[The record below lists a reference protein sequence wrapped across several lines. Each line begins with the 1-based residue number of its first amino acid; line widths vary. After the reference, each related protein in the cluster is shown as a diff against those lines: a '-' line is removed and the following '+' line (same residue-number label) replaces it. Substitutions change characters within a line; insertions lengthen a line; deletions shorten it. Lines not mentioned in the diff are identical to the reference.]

1 MREGECSKL
10 EKSLFF
16 PLAKENLTSFGVY
29 CHRRDGLVA
38 FRTAREWEQETD
50 WSRYGRDFTVEE
62 PLTTRTAYLGHQE
75 TWDLFKRYGL
85 TGYLDDVVDL
95 IKKGK
100 HQGIEC
106 FLDPKKNIR
115 FISNMHSNTL
125 GINNGYHAIRS
136 GGIRRHEPEEEE
148 IDVIVD
154 GLNLSRAMSFKNAG
168 AQIPFGGSKITVQCA
183 PVDLSDFH
191 TLGFLAYA
199 LDRTRSFTGPDMGFS
214 PELADV
220 MRREGYSVNIT
231 GGFDSKIGPTGGP
244 TAYGVYLALKEAVNF
259 RFGTE
264 TLAGK
269 TIVVQGTGA
278 VGYPLVEEYLAK
290 EDVTIFIAD
299 IVRDPVKRLV
309 AQFPGRVKEL
319 DPKDV
324 FNVEADIFAPCA
336 MGGILDDETIKSL
349 KCSIVFGAAN
359 NQLKATNQEEEIR
372 LAKTLDERGILFQVD
387 WMHNTGGVIAGMEE
401 YMYREKASLNHVMSH
416 TEKVCK
422 YGVRQNLEAASKEQ
436 ITPTERA
443 YRYYA
448 SRIYP

>member
-1 MREGECSKL
+1 L
-10 EKSLFF
+10 EKSLFL

-29 CHRRDGLVA
+29 CHRRDGLIA
-38 FRTAREWEQETD
+38 FRAARQWEPETD
-50 WSRYGRDFTVEE
+50 WSRYSRDFTAEE

-95 IKKGK
+95 IKRGK

-136 GGIRRHEPEEEE
+136 GGIRRHEPEEQE

-168 AQIPFGGSKITVQCA
+168 AQIPFGGSKITVHCA

-259 RFGTE
+259 KFGAE

-299 IVRDPVKRLV
+299 ILRDPVKKLV

-336 MGGILDDETIKSL
+336 MGGILDNETIKSL
-349 KCSIVFGAAN
+349 KCSIVLGAAN

-372 LAKTLDERGILFQVD
+372 LAKILNERGILFQVD

-401 YMYREKASLNHVMSH
+401 YMYREKASLDHVMSH

-422 YGVRQNLEAASKEQ
+422 YGIRENLEAASKER

-448 SRIYP
+448 SKIYP

>member
-10 EKSLFF
+10 ERSLFF
-16 PLAKENLTSFGVY
+16 PLGRENLTSFGVY
-29 CHRRDGLVA
+29 YHWKDGLVT
-38 FRTAREWEQETD
+38 FRAAREWEQETD
-50 WSRYGRDFTVEE
+50 WSRYSRDFTVEQ
-62 PLTTRTAYLGHQE
+62 PLTARTAYLGHKE
-75 TWDLFKRYGL
+75 TWDLFKRYNL

-106 FLDPKKNIR
+106 FLEQKQNIR

-148 IDVIVD
+148 RDVIVD

-220 MRREGYSVNIT
+220 MRQEGYSVNIT

-259 RFGTE
+259 RFGAE

-299 IVRDPVKRLV
+299 IVRDPVRKLV
-309 AQFPGRVKEL
+309 AQFPGRVNEL

-324 FNVEADIFAPCA
+324 FRVEADIFAPCA
-336 MGGILDDETIKSL
+336 MGGILDDETIRAL
-349 KCSIVFGAAN
+349 KCSIIMGAAN

-372 LAKTLDERGILFQVD
+372 LAKILDKKGILFQVD

-401 YMYREKASLNHVMSH
+401 YMYREKASLDHVMSH

-422 YGVRQNLEAASKEQ
+422 YGVRENLEAANKEE

-443 YRYYA
+443 YRYY
-448 SRIYP
+448 SSKIYR

>member
-1 MREGECSKL
+1 MER
-10 EKSLFF
+10 SLFF
-16 PLAKENLTSFGVY
+16 PLEREDLTTLCVY
-29 CHRRDGLVA
+29 YHWKDGLVT
-38 FRTAREWEQETD
+38 FRAAREWEEETD
-50 WSRYGRDFTVEE
+50 WSGYSRDFTFEH
-62 PLTTRTAYLGHQE
+62 PLTTHTNYLGHQE
-75 TWDLFKRYGL
+75 TWDLFKRYNL

-106 FLDPKKNIR
+106 FFDQKQNIR
-115 FISNMHSNTL
+115 FISNMHNNTL

-136 GGIRRHEPEEEE
+136 GGIRRHEPEDEE
-148 IDVIVD
+148 IDVIID
-154 GLNLSRAMSFKNAG
+154 GLNLSRAMSLKNAG

-183 PVDLSDFH
+183 AVDLSDYR
-191 TLGFLAYA
+191 TIGFLAYA

-220 MRREGYSVNIT
+220 IRREGYSINIA

-244 TAYGVYLALKEAVNF
+244 TAYGVYLALKEAADF
-259 RFGTE
+259 RFGTK

-269 TIVVQGTGA
+269 AIVVQGTGA
-278 VGYPLVEEYLAK
+278 VGYPLVEKYLVK

-299 IVRDPVKRLV
+299 ILRDPVKKLV
-309 AQFPGRVKEL
+309 AQFPSRVKEV

-324 FNVEADIFAPCA
+324 LSVEADIFVPCA
-336 MGGILDDETIKSL
+336 MGGILDEETIKAL
-349 KCSIVFGAAN
+349 KYSIIIGAAN
-359 NQLKATNQEEEIR
+359 NQLKANNQEEEIR
-372 LAKTLDERGILFQVD
+372 LAKILDERGILFQVD

-401 YMYREKASLNHVMSH
+401 YMHQEKASLDNVMSH

-422 YGVRQNLEAASKEQ
+422 YGVRENFETAKKEG

-443 YRYYA
+443 YRYYT
-448 SRIYP
+448 SKIYR

>member
-1 MREGECSKL
+1 L
-10 EKSLFF
+10 EKSLFL

-29 CHRRDGLVA
+29 CHRRDGLIA
-38 FRTAREWEQETD
+38 FRAAREWEPETD
-50 WSRYGRDFTVEE
+50 WSRYSRDFTAEE

-95 IKKGK
+95 IKRGK

-136 GGIRRHEPEEEE
+136 GGIRRHEPEEQE

-168 AQIPFGGSKITVQCA
+168 AQIPFGGSKITVHCA

-259 RFGTE
+259 KFGAE

-299 IVRDPVKRLV
+299 ILRDPVKKLV

-336 MGGILDDETIKSL
+336 MGGILDNETIKSL
-349 KCSIVFGAAN
+349 KCSIVLGAAN

-372 LAKTLDERGILFQVD
+372 LAKILNERGILFQVD

-401 YMYREKASLNHVMSH
+401 YMYREKASLDHVMSH

-422 YGVRQNLEAASKEQ
+422 YGIRENLEAASKER

-448 SRIYP
+448 SKIYP

>member
-1 MREGECSKL
+1 L
-10 EKSLFF
+10 ERSLFF

-29 CHRRDGLVA
+29 CHRRDGLVT
-38 FRTAREWEQETD
+38 FRAAREWEQETA
-50 WSRYGRDFTVEE
+50 WSRYSRDFTVEQ
-62 PLTTRTAYLGHQE
+62 PLTARTAYLGHQE

-106 FLDPKKNIR
+106 FFDRKKNIR

-136 GGIRRHEPEEEE
+136 GGIRRHEPEEDEK
-148 IDVIVD
+148 DVIVD

-183 PVDLSDFH
+183 PVDLSDSH

-244 TAYGVYLALKEAVNF
+244 TAYGVYLALKEAVKL
-259 RFGTE
+259 RFGAQ

-269 TIVVQGTGA
+269 TIVVQGAGA

-290 EDVTIFIAD
+290 EDVTILIAD
-299 IVRDPVKRLV
+299 IVRDPVRKLV
-309 AQFPGRVKEL
+309 GQFPGRVKEL

-324 FNVEADIFAPCA
+324 FNVEADIFTPCA
-336 MGGILDDETIKSL
+336 IGGVLDDETVKAL
-349 KCSIVFGAAN
+349 KCSIVMGAAN

-372 LAKTLDERGILFQVD
+372 LAKILNERGILFQVD

-401 YMYREKASLNHVMSH
+401 YMYREKASLDHVMSH

-422 YGVRQNLEAASKEQ
+422 HGVRENLEAASKEQ

-448 SRIYP
+448 SKIYP

>member
-1 MREGECSKL
+1 LK
-10 EKSLFF
+10 KSLFF
-16 PLAKENLTSFGVY
+16 PLGSEDLTSLGLY
-29 CHRRDGLVA
+29 YNWKDGLVT
-38 FRTAREWEQETD
+38 FRAAREWEQETD

-106 FLDPKKNIR
+106 FFDPKKNIR

-148 IDVIVD
+148 RDVIVD

-183 PVDLSDFH
+183 PVDLSDSH
-191 TLGFLAYA
+191 RLGFLAYA

-259 RFGTE
+259 RFGAE

-290 EDVTIFIAD
+290 EDVTIFITD
-299 IVRDPVKRLV
+299 IVRDPVRKLV

-359 NQLKATNQEEEIR
+359 NQLKATSQEEEIR
-372 LAKTLDERGILFQVD
+372 LAKILNERGILFQVD

-401 YMYREKASLNHVMSH
+401 YMYREKASLDHVMSH

-422 YGVRQNLEAASKEQ
+422 YGVRENLEAASKEQ

-448 SRIYP
+448 SKIYP

>member
-1 MREGECSKL
+1 L
-10 EKSLFF
+10 EKSLFL

-29 CHRRDGLVA
+29 CHRRDGLIA
-38 FRTAREWEQETD
+38 FRAAREWEPETD
-50 WSRYGRDFTVEE
+50 WSRYSRDFTAEE

-95 IKKGK
+95 IKRGK

-259 RFGTE
+259 KFGAE

-299 IVRDPVKRLV
+299 ILRDPVKKLV

-336 MGGILDDETIKSL
+336 MGGILDNETIRSL

-372 LAKTLDERGILFQVD
+372 LAKILNERGILFQVD

-401 YMYREKASLNHVMSH
+401 YMYREKASLDHVMSH

-422 YGVRQNLEAASKEQ
+422 YGIRENLEAASKER

-448 SRIYP
+448 AKIYP